1 MKIAIP
7 TKLVASLLLIQL
19 FSVNL
24 FAQDENA
31 TEDDNSGVSYKGV
44 EGFHIGFNLG
54 AFFPNKD
61 AAAIYEGYGFDANGN
76 RNAPDQTYMYKK
88 IIVENDYNSSNGND
102 RITIALGL
110 NSRDYWKF
118 DSVADMPTNL
128 KYNTAFLLGLAL
140 HYGIDKKQAIIAN
153 LNFAKLTAIG
163 NFNIQT
169 RNTSN
174 QIPSDWINNPFAIV
188 GKEQRFMI
196 QLGYSRI
203 LGNNEKYNFF
213 IEGGL
218 CTNNVKFQKNFI
230 EINDLEIDLSTYDSN
245 APGGNAYFSEQYTGW
260 GFGGFAGLGL
270 NLTMNPKYTIQL
282 LYSPSYE
289 TIKLGPEATAA
300 LQNAVG
306 MRAYYN
312 F

>member
-1 MKIAIP
+1 
-7 TKLVASLLLIQL
+7 
-19 FSVNL
+19 
-24 FAQDENA
+24 
-31 TEDDNSGVSYKGV
+31 
-44 EGFHIGFNLG
+44 
-54 AFFPNKD
+54 
-61 AAAIYEGYGFDANGN
+61 FDANGN

-174 QIPSDWINNPFAIV
+174 QITSDWINNPFAIV

-213 IEGGL
+213 
-218 CTNNVKFQKNFI
+218 
-230 EINDLEIDLSTYDSN
+230 
-245 APGGNAYFSEQYTGW
+245 
-260 GFGGFAGLGL
+260 
-270 NLTMNPKYTIQL
+270 
-282 LYSPSYE
+282 
-289 TIKLGPEATAA
+289 
-300 LQNAVG
+300 
-306 MRAYYN
+306 
-312 F
+312 